1 MSARSI
7 LLAAFALVVT
17 STACQPAAQEE
28 ASGALS
34 DEDLAAIGDVRE

>member
-34 DEDLAAIGDVRE
+34 DEDLAAIGKCP